1 MSLIE
6 HLKIRTPLVW
16 VNTSEPDR
24 YVDIS
29 RRFCPGDIYTMDP
42 KDGFSIWVREEECWK
57 PLLFEVV
64 NPMTGEVSEQASHD
78 LGQAVNYVL
87 ENPGTLILHFAHKV
101 AEDLCGV
108 FAWAFSDYRT
118 AFNADDRDKLGPQ
131 FLLFSYGADIPQD
144 LMHLLTVVNPDLP
157 TLEELAE
164 ITSHIYDNIGSEMEG
179 EVNLAKVS
187 ASGLGLNEPE
197 FVQACLLSLREK
209 RTLDQDH
216 IQEFKMA
223 RIRAMSD
230 LEISRPQEGLESIG
244 GMDVA
249 KKMIRHIKWSWDN
262 PEEAK
267 EMQVEPLRRI
277 LMVGVPGT
285 GKSLF
290 AKAAAKEL
298 GLDLAQ
304 TGISQSLDKFIG
316 ESERKMRLVFKQVAA
331 LAPIVMWVDE
341 FGRDVSQG
349 NWSGDGGTTSRM
361 HGEFLTGMQELPN
374 NVLFIGAANNIGH
387 VAPEMLRADRFD
399 RILFVGFPTM
409 LERSEIFKIHLGD
422 KWKEF
427 DIEAMADAA
436 EMFTGAEIKAL
447 VREARFHAS
456 MERQSAIQTSDIL
469 DAIPTSKNRMW
480 LRHRHEVQLMYVQAM
495 NDWDFASSGQ
505 RAEAEAIINA
515 TGDSIKSNG
524 RSTFSGF

>member
-42 KDGFSIWVREEECWK
+42 KNGFSIWVREEECWK
-57 PLLFEVV
+57 PILFEVT
-64 NPMTGEVSEQASHD
+64 NPMTGEVIEMTSHD
-78 LGQAVNYVL
+78 MGQAINYVL
-87 ENPGTLILHFAHKV
+87 DNPGTLIIHFAHKM
-101 AEDLCGV
+101 AEDLAGV
-108 FAWAFSDYRT
+108 LAWAFSDYRT
-118 AFNADDRDKLGPQ
+118 AFFSDDRDKLGPQ

-164 ITSHIYDNIGSEMEG
+164 ITSHIYDNIGMQLDAEPELG
-179 EVNLAKVS
+179 KVS
-187 ASGLGLNEPE
+187 ASGLGLSEPE
-197 FVQACLLSLREK
+197 FVQSCLLSLREK
-209 RTLDQDH
+209 RTLDH
-216 IQEFKMA
+216 NYIQEYKMS
-223 RIRAMSD
+223 RIRAVSD
-230 LEISRPQEGLESIG
+230 LEISRPTEGLESIG

-249 KKMIRHIKWSWDN
+249 KKMIQHIKWSWDN
-262 PEEAK
+262 PEKAK
-267 EMQVEPLRRI
+267 EMEIEPLRRI

-316 ESERKMRLVFKQVAA
+316 ESERKMRLVFKQVGA

-349 NWSGDGGTTSRM
+349 NWAGDGGTTSRM
-361 HGEFLTGMQELPN
+361 HGEFLTGMQELPH

-399 RILFVGFPTM
+399 RILFVGFPTA
-409 LERSEIFKIHLGD
+409 LERGEIFKIHLGQ
-422 KWKEF
+422 KWRDF
-427 DIEAMADAA
+427 DIEALANEA

-447 VREARFHAS
+447 VKEARFHAS
-456 MERQSAIQTSDIL
+456 MEHHNGITTQDIL
-469 DAIPTSKNRMW
+469 DTIPTTKNRMW
-480 LRHRHEVQLMYVQAM
+480 LRHRDDVKMMYVQAL

-524 RSTFSGF
+524 RSTYSGF